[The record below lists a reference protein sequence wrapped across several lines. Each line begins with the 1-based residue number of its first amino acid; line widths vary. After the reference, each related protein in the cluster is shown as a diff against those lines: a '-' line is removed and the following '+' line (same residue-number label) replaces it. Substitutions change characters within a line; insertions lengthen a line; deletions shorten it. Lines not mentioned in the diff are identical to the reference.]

1 MKSKT
6 KQSTSSQ
13 LTESQLQN
21 YHMQLLDKLVIN
33 NNNNNNNNH
42 YYYYYYYYYY
52 CCREQLVNSLEERVG
67 HLEDQLS
74 EATSLQVC

>member
-1 MKSKT
+1 MQSKT

-13 LTESQLQN
+13 LDDSQLQN
-21 YHMQLLDKLVIN
+21 YHMQLQLLDKLVIN
-33 NNNNNNNNH
+33 NNNNNNNN
-42 YYYYYYYYYY
+42 YYYYY
-52 CCREQLVNSLEERVG
+52 REQLVNSLEERVS

>member
-1 MKSKT
+1 MQSQT

-13 LTESQLQN
+13 LNDSQLQN
-21 YHMQLLDKLVIN
+21 YHIQLQLLDKLVIN
-33 NNNNNNNNH
+33 NNKNNNNH
-42 YYYYYYYYYY
+42 YYYY
-52 CCREQLVNSLEERVG
+52 REQLVNSLQERVS